1 MWRAKTDTF
10 NTFNIKN
17 NLGFKYAHMALMA
30 MSYTVIKDKRI
41 FFRFQ
46 YVEDK
51 IEIFRILR
59 NNLQQTTPFAEKI
72 PINILN
78 FCSP

>member
-1 MWRAKTDTF
+1 
-10 NTFNIKN
+10 
-17 NLGFKYAHMALMA
+17 MALMA